1 MVARSRT
8 DSASTSQFAVRLHDA
23 SAGLAIGI
31 GLLKGWPPARSG
43 DHEPSSQFV
52 IEAFEQVL
60 TELRQLSRTLSDG
73 RGVRQRPADFR
84 ESLDQGAKAAAI
96 DLELRVIGQEHLLP
110 AAQLELVR
118 LAGREAIRNVKRH
131 SGSSLCRVTLDA
143 SICPFVF
150 EARDWGAGMQP
161 ATSVSGGIALLS
173 DRARD
178 IGCVLTISS
187 QVGLGMRMNLTG
199 PRCAIGRD
207 GHRSSRQPRAS
218 RSVVADESLSS
229 RKRVG
234 SARPTGP
241 SEEQIT

>member
-8 DSASTSQFAVRLHDA
+8 DSTSTRQFAVRLHDA
-23 SAGLAIGI
+23 SAGLALGI
-31 GLLKGWPPARSG
+31 GLLKGWSETRSG
-43 DHEPSSQFV
+43 DHQPSSQFV

-60 TELRQLSRTLSDG
+60 IELRQLSRTLSGGHD
-73 RGVRQRPADFR
+73 VRPRPADFR
-84 ESLDQGAKAAAI
+84 ESLDHDAKGAGI

-110 AAQLELVR
+110 PAHLELVG

-150 EARDWGAGMQP
+150 EARDWGAGIQP
-161 ATSVSGGIALLS
+161 ATNVSGGIALLS
-173 DRARD
+173 GLARD

-187 QVGLGMRMNLTG
+187 QVGFGTRMTLTG
-199 PRCAIGRD
+199 PRCAIARD
-207 GHRSSRQPRAS
+207 GHRSSRQSRLL
-218 RSVVADESLSS
+218 RSVVADQSLSS
-229 RKRVG
+229 RKRVA
-234 SARPTGP
+234 STRPLGL